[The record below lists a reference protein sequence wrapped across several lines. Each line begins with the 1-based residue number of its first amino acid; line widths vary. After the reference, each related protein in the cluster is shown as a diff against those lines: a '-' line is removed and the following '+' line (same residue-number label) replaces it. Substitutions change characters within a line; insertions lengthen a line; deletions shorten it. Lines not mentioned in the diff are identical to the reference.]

1 MEIMRSPPSS
11 IKGICQM
18 YQSLDNDSKFNHE
31 FEKDLIKSKIDESD
45 LKKEAQDQKINDLVR
60 EQNLAKL

>member
-1 MEIMRSPPSS
+1 
-11 IKGICQM
+11 M